1 MAAEITNTNQ
11 LKYLMEL
18 FKFKSNYQI
27 KNRGNLLSHWMLLL
41 KRFWSAIK
49 PTPLFSHQRLRFM
62 VTRIN

>member
-27 KNRGNLLSHWMLLL
+27 KNRGNLLSH
-41 KRFWSAIK
+41 
-49 PTPLFSHQRLRFM
+49 
-62 VTRIN
+62 